1 MKSELYEI
9 IGDILTMDPSEVEAQ
24 TDTLKLGNPVSWDSL
39 SHLAIMT
46 ELEDILDR
54 ELTIEEMEELD
65 SLQKIIEILGSWWI
79 LQKNLYL
86 Q

>member
-65 SLQKIIEILGSWWI
+65 SLQKIIEILGS
-79 LQKNLYL
+79 
-86 Q
+86 